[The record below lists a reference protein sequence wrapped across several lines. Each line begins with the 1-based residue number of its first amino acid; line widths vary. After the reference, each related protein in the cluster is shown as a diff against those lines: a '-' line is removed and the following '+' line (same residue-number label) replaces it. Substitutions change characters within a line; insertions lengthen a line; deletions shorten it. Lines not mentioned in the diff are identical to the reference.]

1 MEKSSWWTLK
11 CVPSSVLIIVLLLL
25 PLYIGVYGAY
35 WENSLH
41 HDSHHH
47 LDQYHER
54 FDEAAIRNEDE
65 RRHHQEEYAE
75 YAARYLLY
83 S

>member
-1 MEKSSWWTLK
+1 MGKSSWRTLK
-11 CVPSSVLIIVLLLL
+11 YASSSVFIIILLLL
-25 PLYIGVYGAY
+25 PLYMEVYGAY

-65 RRHHQEEYAE
+65 RLHHQEEYAE
-75 YAARYLLY
+75 YAAR
-83 S
+83 